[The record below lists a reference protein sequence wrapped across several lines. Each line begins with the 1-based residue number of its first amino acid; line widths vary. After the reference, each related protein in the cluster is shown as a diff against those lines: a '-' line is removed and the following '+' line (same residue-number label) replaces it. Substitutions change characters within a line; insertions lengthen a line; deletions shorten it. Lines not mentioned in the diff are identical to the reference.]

1 MKRYPGSL
9 PFPFARAVEAN
20 GFLFLSGQVS
30 MNAQGDPVRGIT
42 EEQTQI
48 VASQLAFGL
57 EVEVMA
63 LA

>member
-42 EEQTQI
+42 KNRRKSSP
-48 VASQLAFGL
+48 ASWHSGL
-57 EVEVMA
+57 M
-63 LA
+63 LKLK

>member
-30 MNAQGDPVRGIT
+30 MNAQGDPYA
-42 EEQTQI
+42 
-48 VASQLAFGL
+48 ASQKNRRESSPASWHSGL
-57 EVEVMA
+57 M
-63 LA
+63 LKLK